1 MRLLLV
7 NANTTGAITEAC
19 AEAAR
24 RVAAPGTEVLPAT
37 ARFGPAVIAN
47 RAENAIAAHAVLDL
61 LAEHAG
67 GCDAALLAVSFD
79 TGLAAARDILPV
91 PVVGMTEAAC
101 LVACA
106 LGSRFGLVS
115 FSSAAMYRE
124 LIEGYGLGAR
134 LAGIALIDAM
144 PAEVST
150 DPDGICVK
158 VVRAARGLADSGAET
173 VILAGAA
180 FSGLAPRF
188 TGGAPV
194 PLIDGIA
201 AGVKLAEALVA
212 LGLSRPP
219 REPPAA
225 PRPSLGLSSA
235 LAALLARTPAGR

>member
-19 AEAAR
+19 AAAAR
-24 RVAAPGTEVLPAT
+24 RVAAPGTEILPAT

-61 LAEHAG
+61 LAEHAE

-79 TGLAAARDILPV
+79 TGLAAARDLLRV

-124 LIEGYGLGAR
+124 LVEGHGLGAR
-134 LAGIALIDAM
+134 LAGIALIDAT

-150 DPDGICVK
+150 DPDGVCAK
-158 VVRAARGLADSGAET
+158 VVQAARRLAGGGAES
-173 VILAGAA
+173 VVLAGAA
-180 FSGLAPRF
+180 FSGLGPRF
-188 TGGAPV
+188 TGGTPV

-201 AGVKLAEALVA
+201 AGVKVAEALVA

-219 REPPAA
+219 SAPAAA
-225 PRPSLGLSSA
+225 PRASLGLSPA